1 MRNHCDF
8 CAVIH
13 SGDAPF
19 CTVFLSVPSD
29 SLPPRCVGLLHNHSK
44 ESLLIN
50 ARTVLGSSVLLTVL
64 LAAGCHLTPL
74 PATDGDG
81 GADAAVT
88 GSDGGDGGV
97 DPACGMGEPNDTREQ
112 STAIDLDKSYA
123 GCVSATDGTDL
134 LDFYELTAPM
144 DAAGGYVEVTI
155 SGVGPQGLA
164 ELIVTSSADND
175 VLFDAYT
182 TDNGGSVKGW
192 LTVAPGAKYRVRV
205 SRFAGA
211 GTRFAYSLDTKYTK
225 INDTF
230 EPNNSKADAKP
241 ISLNMPIQA
250 SAAAVSANTA
260 LAGADAEDWFKVT
273 LAAGNATVKL
283 SNSPSDHLCDVE
295 LIDNSGQSVGEN
307 YTTSNGANCQID
319 ATALTGGTYYVNAH
333 TFAGVPLRAA
343 ANAAPPA
350 QITAQYTLVVMQ

>member
-1 MRNHCDF
+1 MK
-8 CAVIH
+8 
-13 SGDAPF
+13 S
-19 CTVFLSVPSD
+19 
-29 SLPPRCVGLLHNHSK
+29 
-44 ESLLIN
+44 
-50 ARTVLGSSVLLTVL
+50 ARTILGSSVLVTVL

-97 DPACGMGEPNDTREQ
+97 DPATCDLGEPNDTREQ
-112 STAIDLDKSYA
+112 STAIDLDHSYA
-123 GCVSATDGTDL
+123 GCVSANDGTDL

-144 DAAGGYVEVTI
+144 DAAGGYVEVTV
-155 SGVGPQGLA
+155 SGVGTQGLA
-164 ELIVTSSADND
+164 ELIVTSSTDND

-182 TDNGGSVKGW
+182 TVNGASVKGW

-211 GTRFAYSLDTKYTK
+211 GPRFAYSLDAKYTK
-225 INDTF
+225 ISDTF
-230 EPNNSKADAKP
+230 EPNNGKADAKP

-250 SAAAVSANTA
+250 SAAAVSPSTA

-295 LIDNSGQSVGEN
+295 LIDDSGQRVGEN
-307 YTTSNGANCQID
+307 YTTTNGANCQID
-319 ATALTGGTYYVNAH
+319 ATALVGGTYYVNAH
-333 TFAGVPLRAA
+333 TFAGVPVRAA
-343 ANAAPPA
+343 PNAAPPA
-350 QITAQYTLVVMQ
+350 LITAQYTLVVMQ